1 MKPQTDVNHVITLVT
16 NVMVKV
22 MMNVL
27 LVTLPSEDPYK
38 TDNVYVT
45 KDTEMSDKENVNV
58 LTVVHLNTSMKNLMI
73 VLLVTFLV
81 ISVSELV
88 QKLVEPVHQ
97 TLTDSTTKKKEP
109 VPVEPVSM
117 VKKKFVKD
125 LLMLELC
132 KLMSN

>member
-1 MKPQTDVNHVITLVT
+1 
-16 NVMVKV
+16 
-22 MMNVL
+22 
-27 LVTLPSEDPYK
+27 
-38 TDNVYVT
+38 
-45 KDTEMSDKENVNV
+45 
-58 LTVVHLNTSMKNLMI
+58 MI

-81 ISVSELV
+81 TPVSELV
-88 QKLVEPVHQ
+88 QKLVQAVHQ
-97 TLTDSTTKKKEP
+97 TLTDSTTRSKEL